1 MALYRTIH
9 EEYEK
14 SIRMGHPSGPR
25 AKTEDAKDTP
35 QPITNIPIIKVP
47 VKESSPMKKK
57 QKLKK

>member
-35 QPITNIPIIKVP
+35 QPTINIPVKVP